1 MEGFTMKK
9 WILALIVLIA
19 IGVGY
24 YLYSQKMQEHAGTP
38 VTEEQPG
45 TSVGEEQPGTE
56 VGTPGEKTAPS
67 ESGEPVEEESPSE
80 D

>member
-19 IGVGY
+19 VGVGY
-24 YLYSQKMQEHAGTP
+24 YLYSQKTHEHPGTP

-56 VGTPGEKTAPS
+56 VGTPVEGE
-67 ESGEPVEEESPSE
+67 EPAEEEPSE